1 MIRDLGSLIKV
12 LRLIYDSLAIHMF
25 ASIFDNDAS
34 KIISKRGRKILETST
49 PEELEAMIKKAQ
61 KK

>member
-1 MIRDLGSLIKV
+1 MIKV

-25 ASIFDNDAS
+25 SSIFDNDAS

-49 PEELEAMIKKAQ
+49 PEELEAMIKEAQ
-61 KK
+61 K

>member
-1 MIRDLGSLIKV
+1 MIKV

-25 ASIFDNDAS
+25 KSIFDNDAS
-34 KIISKRGRKILETST
+34 KIISKKGWEILKTST

>member
-1 MIRDLGSLIKV
+1 MIKV

-25 ASIFDNDAS
+25 KSIFDNDAS
-34 KIISKRGRKILETST
+34 KIISKKGWEILETST

-61 KK
+61 KNEPITYC

>member
-1 MIRDLGSLIKV
+1 MIKV

-25 ASIFDNDAS
+25 KSIFDNDAS
-34 KIISKRGRKILETST
+34 KIISKKGWEILETST

-61 KK
+61 KNEQR